1 MKLPPYP
8 NYKPSG
14 VAWLGDIPEHWEV
27 RRLKYTADY
36 WMSNVDKVAVDSEHP
51 VCLCNYTDVYYNE
64 FITSEM
70 DLMLATATS
79 SEIRRFG
86 LNVGDIVI
94 TKDSEDW
101 SDIAVPALV
110 TKTSPKLVCGYH
122 LAIIRPNRS
131 ILNSRY
137 LLRAFQSHIVNEQ
150 FQVAATG
157 ITRYGIPK
165 SSIGEAWLCLPSL
178 TEQRAIANYLD
189 CETTKIDALV
199 AKKQTLIERLKEKRT
214 ALVSRVVTRGLP
226 PDAATQAGL
235 DPHPKLKSSGVAWLG
250 DVPEHWDVKRLKWSA
265 SINDEALA
273 EKTDPAFEMIYVDIG
288 SVDAIRGIT
297 AVSNVV
303 FEDAPSRA
311 RRIVRDGDTIV
322 STVRTYLRAIT
333 TIHDP
338 SPNTV
343 VSTGFAVIRPRQI
356 FAGFMSYALREKG
369 FVDMI
374 VAHSVGVSYPAVN
387 ASEIGALPIPLPP
400 KDEQHTI
407 ADYLDCE
414 TAKIDMLEAKIEAA
428 IDRLREYRAA
438 LITAAVTGKIDVRN
452 GVSSNSFEQVY
463 SIGT

>member
-8 NYKPSG
+8 SYEPNG
-14 VAWLGDIPEHWEV
+14 VAWLGDVPEHWDVKRGRFCMAVNPYAKRLRALQPEDEV
-27 RRLKYTADY
+27 SFVP
-36 WMSNVDKVAVDSEHP
+36 MEAVGE
-51 VCLCNYTDVYYNE
+51 YG
-64 FITSEM
+64 
-70 DLMLATATS
+70 
-79 SEIRRFG
+79 G
-86 LNVGDIVI
+86 LNLEQTKPVADIGSGYTQFQDGDIVVAKI
-94 TKDSEDW
+94 TPCFENGKGSLAKGLLNGVAIGTTELHVLRPMPNLNRRFLFYFTISRLFRDLGESEMYGTGGQKRIPTDFCKDVQ
-101 SDIAVPALV
+101 IP
-110 TKTSPKLVCGYH
+110 
-122 LAIIRPNRS
+122 LAPVI
-131 ILNSRY
+131 
-137 LLRAFQSHIVNEQ
+137 
-150 FQVAATG
+150 
-157 ITRYGIPK
+157 
-165 SSIGEAWLCLPSL
+165 
-178 TEQRAIANYLD
+178 EQRAIADFLD
-189 CETTKIDALV
+189 RETTKIDALV